1 MLKQLLIEDTTVDVN
16 DLQVLSKTSM

>member
-1 MLKQLLIEDTTVDVN
+1 MLKHLIEDTTVDVN